1 MRIPH
6 EHRRGLEQIR
16 ATLDSLE
23 PSKVEVCAAGN
34 GGTKVVGDVTWAR
47 VTHFDDDCHPG
58 RPRILFIGQA
68 ESTHAHAWVDL
79 LAGADINVR
88 MFALPGGVPPD
99 SWEVRTY
106 VSTPT
111 SRRLDSRT
119 RRRLYPAGRLAR
131 APKRAYARLMSS
143 DRALEQRWLAQV
155 IREWKPNIVHT
166 LGLDPAGE
174 FYYDTRKQH
183 GVEAAAVWVAQTR
196 GGSDLSLARYDEA
209 RASRLGAVL
218 RASDCILSDN
228 AVNFEIARDM
238 GVATEQ
244 LSPIGTVPGTGGV
257 DIDALHSYASGRP
270 SSRSVIVWPKAY
282 ECPWSK
288 ALPVFQALVTH
299 WDRLPPCELHL
310 LAMEPETRMWFHS
323 LPGEIRQACHIEDRI
338 PRHEVLQLMGRA
350 RVMLAPS
357 LVDGT
362 PNSMFEAMATGALP
376 ILSPLDTI
384 RPLVRDGSNVLFA
397 RNLYP
402 DEIGEALVRA
412 MHDDVLVDSAAD
424 RNLAL
429 VRQLAD
435 RSAIRPRVVALY
447 ESLAAG
453 RLS

>member
-1 MRIPH
+1 MTVVH
-6 EHRRGLEQIR
+6 EPPR
-16 ATLDSLE
+16 A
-23 PSKVEVCAAGN
+23 PSGN
-34 GGTKVVGDVTWAR
+34 ATGTPVGDVAWAR
-47 VTHFDDDCHPG
+47 VTRFDDDSHPG

-68 ESTHAHAWVDL
+68 ESTHAHAWIDL
-79 LAGADINVR
+79 LADADLNVR

-111 SRRLDSRT
+111 SQRLDNRT

-131 APKRAYARLMSS
+131 APKRAYARLVSS
-143 DRALEQRWLAQV
+143 DRAVEQRWLSQV

-174 FYYDTRKQH
+174 FYFDTRKEY
-183 GVEAAAVWVAQTR
+183 GLETVAAWIAQTR
-196 GGSDLSLARYDEA
+196 GGSDLALARHDEA
-209 RASRLGAVL
+209 RASRLADVL

-228 AVNFEIARDM
+228 AVNFQIARGM
-238 GVATEQ
+238 GVRSEQ

-257 DIDALHSYASGRP
+257 DIDALHSYACGRP
-270 SSRSVIVWPKAY
+270 SSRSVVLWPKAY

-323 LPGEIRQACHIEDRI
+323 LPAHIRQACRIEDRI

-384 RPLVRDGSNVLFA
+384 RPLVRDASNVLFA

-402 DEIGEALVRA
+402 DEIGDALVRA
-412 MHDDVLVDSAAD
+412 MHDDVLVDSAAE

-435 RSAIRPRVVALY
+435 RSAIRPRVVGLY
-447 ESLAAG
+447 ESLVTG

>member
-1 MRIPH
+1 VTVVH
-6 EHRRGLEQIR
+6 EPPRSAPGA
-16 ATLDSLE
+16 ATQ
-23 PSKVEVCAAGN
+23 AA
-34 GGTKVVGDVTWAR
+34 VGDVSWGR
-47 VTHFDDDCHPG
+47 VTRFDDDPHPG
-58 RPRILFIGQA
+58 RPRILFIGHA
-68 ESTHAHAWVDL
+68 ESTHAHAWIDL
-79 LAGADINVR
+79 LAGADLNVR

-106 VSTPT
+106 VSSPT
-111 SRRLDSRT
+111 DQRLDNRT

-131 APKRAYARLMSS
+131 APKRAYARLVSS
-143 DRALEQRWLAQV
+143 DRALEQRWLAQL

-174 FYYDTRKQH
+174 FYFDTRSEY
-183 GVEAAAVWVAQTR
+183 GRDSAVAWVAQTR
-196 GGSDLSLARYDEA
+196 GGSDLALARYDET
-209 RASRLGAVL
+209 RASRLAAVL

-238 GVATEQ
+238 GVRAEQ

-257 DIDALHSYASGRP
+257 DIDALHSYARGRP
-270 SSRSVIVWPKAY
+270 SSRSVVLWPKAY

-323 LPGEIRQACHIEDRI
+323 LPAHIRHACRVEDRI

-376 ILSPLDTI
+376 IVSPLDTI
-384 RPLVRDGSNVLFA
+384 RPLVRDASNVLFA

-412 MHDDVLVDSAAD
+412 MHDEVLVDSAAE

-435 RSAIRPRVVALY
+435 RSAIRPRVVGLY
-447 ESLAAG
+447 ESLATE

>member
-1 MRIPH
+1 MTVLHEPPH
-6 EHRRGLEQIR
+6 AVSGSAAR
-16 ATLDSLE
+16 A
-23 PSKVEVCAAGN
+23 A
-34 GGTKVVGDVTWAR
+34 VGDFAWAR
-47 VTHFDDDCHPG
+47 VTRFDDDPHPG
-58 RPRILFIGQA
+58 RPRILFIGHA
-68 ESTHAHAWVDL
+68 ESTHAHAWIDL
-79 LAGADINVR
+79 LAGADLNVR

-111 SRRLDSRT
+111 SQRLDSRT

-131 APKRAYARLMSS
+131 APKRAYARLVSS
-143 DRALEQRWLAQV
+143 DRAVGQRWLAQV
-155 IREWKPNIVHT
+155 IRDWKPNVIHT

-174 FYYDTRKQH
+174 FYFDTRKEC
-183 GVEAAAVWVAQTR
+183 GVETMASWVAQTR
-196 GGSDLSLARYDEA
+196 GGSDLALARFDEA
-209 RASRLGAVL
+209 RVTRLAAVL

-228 AVNFEIARDM
+228 AVNYEIARDM
-238 GVATEQ
+238 GVRADQ

-257 DIDALHSYASGRP
+257 DIDALRSTATGHP
-270 SSRSVIVWPKAY
+270 SSRSVILWPKAY

-288 ALPVFQALVTH
+288 ALPVFEALVTH

-310 LAMEPETRMWFHS
+310 LAMESETRMWFRA
-323 LPGEIRQACHIEDRI
+323 LPPHIKQACRVDDRI
-338 PRHEVLQLMGRA
+338 PRREVLHLMGRA

-402 DEIGEALVRA
+402 DEIGEALVRG
-412 MHDDVLVDSAAD
+412 MHDDALVDSAAD

-435 RSAIRPRVVALY
+435 RSTIRPRVVGLY
-447 ESLAAG
+447 ESLATR

>member
-6 EHRRGLEQIR
+6 EHRRGLEEIR